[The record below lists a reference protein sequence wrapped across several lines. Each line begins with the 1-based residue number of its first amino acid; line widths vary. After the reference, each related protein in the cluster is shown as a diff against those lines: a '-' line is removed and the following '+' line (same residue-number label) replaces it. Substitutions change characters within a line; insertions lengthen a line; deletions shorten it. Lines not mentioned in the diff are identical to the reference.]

1 MASRLGFI
9 HIDTG
14 AMYRALTW
22 LALEK
27 GIPAGDHEA
36 LGRLARRADIRF
48 SRNESGKQLTWC
60 QDTDVTEAI
69 RTPLISNQVSKIA
82 AVPEVREAL
91 VERQRSMACCQD
103 VVMDGRDIGTVVL
116 PDAECKIFLT
126 ASVEERARRR
136 LRELERAGEPVSLE
150 KLAREISERD
160 ERDSRREASPL
171 RRAKDAVLL
180 DTTDLSFQQVVDRIV
195 ELAEKKTA
203 DS

>member
-9 HIDTG
+9 HIDIG

-48 SRNESGKQLTWC
+48 SRSESGKQLTWC
-60 QDTDVTEAI
+60 QDADVTEAI

-136 LRELERAGEPVSLE
+136 LRELERAGESVSLE

-195 ELAEKKTA
+195 ELAEKKKA